1 MGKLRVVEYLKSFLV
16 HGIMASALKEGC
28 FLKMLQKH
36 PRRQLQCFTFA
47 ICLKYSCVKQRVSE
61 YKFPLQHRLLIYY
74 MGAPNYMER
83 KYSVESNYG
92 NVEFSR
98 MHTLEKLQT
107 MYRRKFDERNTMIID
122 YFLFLFF

>member
-74 MGAPNYMER
+74 MGAPNCMER
-83 KYSVESNYG
+83 K
-92 NVEFSR
+92 
-98 MHTLEKLQT
+98 
-107 MYRRKFDERNTMIID
+107 
-122 YFLFLFF
+122 